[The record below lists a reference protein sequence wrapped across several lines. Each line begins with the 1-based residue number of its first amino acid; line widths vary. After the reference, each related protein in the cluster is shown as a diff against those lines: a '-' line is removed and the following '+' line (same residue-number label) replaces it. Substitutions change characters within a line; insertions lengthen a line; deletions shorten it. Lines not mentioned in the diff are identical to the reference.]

1 MTKQRLNNQKKT
13 LSLGIS
19 TIEFIEAK
27 AKYLGVSEGAY
38 ITFLVN
44 EDRRKDEMTGY
55 DLQ

>member
-55 DLQ
+55 DL